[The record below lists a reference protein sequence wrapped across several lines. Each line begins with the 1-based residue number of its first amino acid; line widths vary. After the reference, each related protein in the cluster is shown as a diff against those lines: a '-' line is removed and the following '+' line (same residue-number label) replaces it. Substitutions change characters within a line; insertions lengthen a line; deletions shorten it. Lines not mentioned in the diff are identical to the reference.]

1 MSNNDKFTYPDYQP
15 RRLANGQPNPKY
27 VDLTADVDPPL
38 AGQEWAV
45 WTFISPEKILKDKNL
60 FKFEEFVK
68 RWDFSKRMQAYL
80 KFVNYISYK
89 YGLSGDALHADFKDF
104 LREESSSLNSGT
116 TIEDDYKHFLDK
128 HEEKLNKEFD
138 AKHNF
143 QTSVRAVKNS
153 GNFATMDE
161 AKERAKFIRELFP
174 AYSVRVGPVGQF
186 GVWDPCYNEGGDM
199 EYQNDE
205 LNRLVHEKEK
215 NAALSKHA
223 FDTRV
228 KEAKK
233 AAIEENK
240 KKAAETGNVLTQ
252 DIDESGELIT
262 TTTQETELQAMGA
275 SATEDDVHRV
285 LFEGD
290 NIVTDSNN
298 DRGRSQLLSGP
309 LAPVN
314 ENEEAV

>member
-1 MSNNDKFTYPDYQP
+1 MSDASGFTYPEYEP
-15 RRLANGQPNPKY
+15 RVLPNGKPNPKY
-27 VDLTADVDPPL
+27 VDLTADIDPPL
-38 AGQEWAV
+38 PGQEWAV

-80 KFVNYISYK
+80 KFVNFISYK
-89 YGLSGDALHADFKDF
+89 YNLTSEALHADFKDF
-104 LREESSSLNSGT
+104 LREESKTLNSGT
-116 TIEDDYKHFLDK
+116 TIEDDYKHFLEK

-138 AKHNF
+138 AAHNF

-153 GNFATMDE
+153 GNFATQDE
-161 AKERAKFIRELFP
+161 ARERAKFIRELFP

-186 GVWDPCYNEGGDM
+186 GVWDPCYQEGGDM

-228 KEAKK
+228 KDAKK

-240 KKAAETGNVLTQ
+240 KKAEASGNVLTQ
-252 DIDESGELIT
+252 DIDESGELFT
-262 TTTQETELQAMGA
+262 TTTQETELQASGA
-275 SATEDDVHRV
+275 QTDADIHRV
-285 LFEGD
+285 LFEGE
-290 NIVTDSNN
+290 NIVTDKNT
-298 DRGRSQLLSGP
+298 DHGRSQLVSGP
-309 LAPVN
+309 LASVQ
-314 ENEEAV
+314 EDKEE